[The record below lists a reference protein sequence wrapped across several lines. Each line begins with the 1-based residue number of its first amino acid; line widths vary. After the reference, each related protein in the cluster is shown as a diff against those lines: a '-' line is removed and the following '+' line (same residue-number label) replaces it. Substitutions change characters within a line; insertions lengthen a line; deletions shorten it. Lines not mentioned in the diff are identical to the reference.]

1 MYELNQSE
9 LNEINCFL
17 PNRQSID
24 VTIHNKDDVLVIII
38 SVQLI
43 KVLEKPGKKHKC
55 LTIAISG
62 TIEVSQNE
70 GCFNILI
77 CWIKMSKLNFT
88 IASILLFGTGFNAS
102 RWFEISTVE
111 QYDDQYNETVA
122 LIQVR

>member
-1 MYELNQSE
+1 
-9 LNEINCFL
+9 L

-24 VTIHNKDDVLVIII
+24 LTIHNKDDVLVIII
-38 SVQLI
+38 SVQSI
-43 KVLEKPGKKHKC
+43 KKKQEKKHKF

-70 GCFNILI
+70 GCFNIFI
-77 CWIKMSKLNFT
+77 CWIKMSKINFT

-111 QYDDQYNETVA
+111 QFDNQFNETVA
-122 LIQVR
+122 LIQVRLS